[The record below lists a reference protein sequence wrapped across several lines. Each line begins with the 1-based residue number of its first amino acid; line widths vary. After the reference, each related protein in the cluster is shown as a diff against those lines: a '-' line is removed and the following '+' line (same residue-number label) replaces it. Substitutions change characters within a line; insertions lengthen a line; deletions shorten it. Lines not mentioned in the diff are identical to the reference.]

1 MAEAPSVCPI
11 MSYGGSVVACVK
23 EKCMMWDKSYVGCV
37 FFTQVERVCRTIDSL
52 TDIQRDIRS
61 KM

>member
-1 MAEAPSVCPI
+1 MADAPGVCPI

-23 EKCMMWDKSYVGCV
+23 EKCMLWDKNYTGCIL
-37 FFTQVERVCRTIDSL
+37 FTQVERISRTIDSL